1 MRSFGKKKNEKQNN
15 PAVTAVL
22 RKYGCFF
29 RAGRFAAAVLA
40 VMLFVTL
47 FAGEAKADGGLLEGS
62 VWEVLFQ
69 TDAYPTKGLIQSVCV
84 TDDYIVTIENTADSA
99 DYVDI
104 VTAYYKND
112 HDRNGNPVEQYSVAN
127 TVAAEEWEHGNGMC
141 YNPNTNEIY
150 VSLYTNTI
158 PENIGTIYVMDPDT
172 LTRKG
177 SIKVLDDCNILAIDY
192 NPRENVYY
200 IQTSGERGY
209 SVMILDSNFQVLQD
223 LGPESTD
230 PGYNFQDFCVEG
242 DIILQ
247 FPLTLGLGIGEFM
260 TAFSLSQNTVV
271 DMIQLHFDELG
282 EPYLEPE
289 SVARLDDSS
298 FIVAVNATAEDNT
311 RRCVFYRAAFPN
323 LPMTAAA
330 EETAEESMQTET
342 AVQSESPAALN
353 TPENSLTEQMEP
365 AEVSV
370 TKGSTPLTITP
381 EKPAKRSHR
390 AVVVLLIILAAA
402 AAGMALYLRYV
413 RAERARRQERIRA
426 RRRIA
431 MAKQSREN
439 DEDEFD
445 EMLYRDFAN
454 LYDLESRKE
463 E

>member
-1 MRSFGKKKNEKQNN
+1 M
-15 PAVTAVL
+15 
-22 RKYGCFF
+22 
-29 RAGRFAAAVLA
+29 AAILA

-47 FAGEAKADGGLLEGS
+47 FAGEAKADGGLLEES

-69 TDAYPTKGLIQSVCV
+69 TDAYPTKGLIQSICV
-84 TDDYIVTIENTADSA
+84 TDDYIVTIENTADSS

-158 PENIGTIYVMDPDT
+158 PENLWTLYVMDPDT

-192 NPRENVYY
+192 NPREDVYY

-223 LGPESTD
+223 LGPEPAD

-260 TAFSLSQNTVV
+260 MAFSISQNAVV
-271 DMIQLHFDELG
+271 NVVQLYFGELG

-289 SVARLDDSS
+289 SIARLDDSS
-298 FIVAVNATAEDNT
+298 FIAAVNATAEDNT
-311 RRCVFYRAAFPN
+311 RRCVFYRATFPN
-323 LPMTAAA
+323 LPMTSA
-330 EETAEESMQTET
+330 EEESFEETEQAETEGQTEP
-342 AVQSESPAALN
+342 PAELN
-353 TPENSLTEQMEP
+353 TPENSPAGQNEP
-365 AEVSV
+365 AEVNV
-370 TKGSTPLTITP
+370 TKGNTPLTITP
-381 EKPAKRSHR
+381 EKPEKRSHGTV
-390 AVVVLLIILAAA
+390 AALLIILAAA

-413 RAERARRQERIRA
+413 RAERARRQERIHA
-426 RRRIA
+426 RRRVA
-431 MAKQSREN
+431 MAKLSREN

-454 LYDLESRKE
+454 LYDLESLKKE
-463 E
+463 